1 MRNTGGISYKS
12 DDMKLKNM
20 TVMFTMATLTAFAQD
35 GHVKVGFDLSALPDC
50 KDFNIAVAV
59 AGSNNQSVILK
70 DRVDGEDCKVAGEI
84 PVSPTGIYNIYAYNK
99 NQQYSIPAV
108 IDPRGNNSAIGVSL
122 EDGMLH
128 TNLTG
133 QSNKALNAVN
143 EQFIKVW
150 IRLGSEMDKLDAE
163 ELRKLISRY
172 PAVADSV
179 ANTLPADEPVGQ
191 YIRLW
196 GYVMTSDMI
205 SMANYLRARAGKDV
219 PFSLW
224 DILSDPVATLD
235 NDMSGCFRNSN
246 GIVVASLKGN
256 GIKERMADLYSK
268 YSNRGVRERAA
279 DSMLES
285 FLTRFDYNKFDEG
298 LALVTTFTEKYG
310 LPESWIKQFVGRRAT
325 LRGAAFPADVKL
337 EDKDGNPVDF
347 SMFKGKYVYIDLW
360 ASWCG
365 PCVKEIPHLKMVEKE
380 MEGNDDVVFV
390 SISVDQNK
398 DAWLKKMNQ
407 LDLHGYQLHDVSGQL
422 CNLLN
427 VTGIP
432 HFMIYDKD
440 GGLHTYKA
448 PRPSSEDTVP
458 LLKSLK

>member
-1 MRNTGGISYKS
+1 
-12 DDMKLKNM
+12 MKLKNM

-224 DILSDPVATLD
+224 DKI
-235 NDMSGCFRNSN
+235 G
-246 GIVVASLKGN
+246 
-256 GIKERMADLYSK
+256 
-268 YSNRGVRERAA
+268 RAH
-279 DSMLES
+279 
-285 FLTRFDYNKFDEG
+285 
-298 LALVTTFTEKYG
+298 V
-310 LPESWIKQFVGRRAT
+310 
-325 LRGAAFPADVKL
+325 
-337 EDKDGNPVDF
+337 
-347 SMFKGKYVYIDLW
+347 
-360 ASWCG
+360 
-365 PCVKEIPHLKMVEKE
+365 
-380 MEGNDDVVFV
+380 
-390 SISVDQNK
+390 
-398 DAWLKKMNQ
+398 
-407 LDLHGYQLHDVSGQL
+407 
-422 CNLLN
+422 
-427 VTGIP
+427 
-432 HFMIYDKD
+432 
-440 GGLHTYKA
+440 
-448 PRPSSEDTVP
+448 
-458 LLKSLK
+458 